1 MLNKLLIKIVKKVGY
16 VQELETRVEQLK
28 AVETRLR
35 EEKGDAVIEKKR
47 AALKLKYLESV
58 VIDLIQQPHMVF
70 ADAKGKFISIDEADL
85 DANKNKYVNLRMNR
99 NTLMQ
104 TLMNMWK
111 RLHRT
116 LMRNIMTAFV
126 TASNRRL
133 WLLERLLERR
143 CRG

>member
-16 VQELETRVEQLK
+16 VKDLETRVEQLK

-70 ADAKGKFISIDEADL
+70 ADAKAKFISIDEADL
-85 DANKNKYVNLRMNR
+85 DANKNKYVKLY
-99 NTLMQ
+99 T
-104 TLMNMWK
+104 
-111 RLHRT
+111 
-116 LMRNIMTAFV
+116 
-126 TASNRRL
+126 
-133 WLLERLLERR
+133 
-143 CRG
+143 

>member
-35 EEKGDAVIEKKR
+35 EEKRDAVIEKKR

-85 DANKNKYVNLRMNR
+85 DANKNKYVKCTHTFPENR
-99 NTLMQ
+99 IM
-104 TLMNMWK
+104 
-111 RLHRT
+111 
-116 LMRNIMTAFV
+116 MRVKEGT
-126 TASNRRL
+126 
-133 WLLERLLERR
+133 EE
-143 CRG
+143 

>member
-16 VQELETRVEQLK
+16 VKDLETRVEQLK

-35 EEKGDAVIEKKR
+35 EEKGDAVIEKKG

-85 DANKNKYVNLRMNR
+85 DANKNKYVKCTHTFPENR
-99 NTLMQ
+99 
-104 TLMNMWK
+104 
-111 RLHRT
+111 
-116 LMRNIMTAFV
+116 IMVRVKEGT
-126 TASNRRL
+126 
-133 WLLERLLERR
+133 EE
-143 CRG
+143 